1 MPSPNNSH
9 PPPPLP
15 SILALSL
22 HTVSVSFL
30 VVFRNL
36 IALFVAAFE
45 YFVQVNASFPRPAMT
60 QLCAHRIP
68 CLPHCVSRLRQP
80 PLMRA
85 QGQSIS
91 MGRLGGLLAMVQVSL
106 ASFALCLVV
115 PPTAP
120 LVTLGAGCQPV
131 RCW

>member
-1 MPSPNNSH
+1 VLLLPLGACRRPIILT
-9 PPPPLP
+9 PLP

-60 QLCAHRIP
+60 RLCAHRIP
-68 CLPHCVSRLRQP
+68 CIPHC
-80 PLMRA
+80 A
-85 QGQSIS
+85 
-91 MGRLGGLLAMVQVSL
+91 
-106 ASFALCLVV
+106 
-115 PPTAP
+115 
-120 LVTLGAGCQPV
+120 
-131 RCW
+131 